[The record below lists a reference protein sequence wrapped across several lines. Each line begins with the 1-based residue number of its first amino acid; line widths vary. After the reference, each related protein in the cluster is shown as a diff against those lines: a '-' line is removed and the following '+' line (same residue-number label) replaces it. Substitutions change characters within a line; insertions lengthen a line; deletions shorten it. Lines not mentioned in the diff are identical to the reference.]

1 MESRFVVLTGG
12 LCYTRLSL
20 IGCPAGGL
28 LLRFSAFRTVFFWM
42 VMLLIII
49 GVASLLNSRA
59 QSPQIMA
66 YSDFITQIE
75 KHQVVSAQE
84 TSDGQLIKGV
94 LQNNVPYRTVV
105 PRGDNSWASLATQ
118 NGVTVTI
125 DRNGPSWA
133 SSLLQTVIMIALVM
147 AAMLFI
153 MQQTQGGGNRV
164 MQFGRSRARLHSD
177 DPKKRITFEDV
188 AGIEEVTEELAE
200 IVDFLKHPKRYIAL
214 GARIPKGVL
223 LYGEP
228 GTGKTL
234 VAKAVA
240 GEAGVP
246 FFSISGSDFVE
257 MFVGVGA
264 SRVRDLFEQAKK
276 NSPCIVFIDEID
288 AVGRQR
294 GAGYGGGH
302 DEREQTLN
310 QLLVEMDGF
319 SPNEGII
326 IMAATNRPD
335 VLDPA
340 LLRPGRF
347 DRQINIDRPDL
358 AGREAILNV
367 HTRGKPLDEGVD
379 VRLLARRTPGFTG
392 ADLENL
398 INEGALLAARRRKK
412 RITMEELE
420 DAIDRIVGGGPQKR
434 SRVISPKE
442 KPVVAYH
449 EAGHALL
456 GKLLPHT
463 DPPHQVTIIPQ
474 GPALGVTI
482 SLPTEDRYLIS
493 RQEILDR
500 VVQALGG
507 RAAEQLIFGEITS
520 GASND
525 LEQVTKMVR
534 RMVTEFGMSD
544 LGPMTFGN
552 RLDNPFLGRDL
563 ARDRAFSEDVASR
576 IDEEIHKVV
585 SESYERALSLLREHR
600 NKLEDIA
607 RALLDRETVTSEELT
622 EIMEGK
628 PAAV

>member
-1 MESRFVVLTGG
+1 MRFVVFRNVAFWMIMLLIVIALAAVLDNHGQGYTQIPYSTFVTDLQSHKVKTVYVAQDGQHVTGSLTGG
-12 LCYTRLSL
+12 VHY
-20 IGCPAGGL
+20 A
-28 LLRFSAFRTVFFWM
+28 
-42 VMLLIII
+42 
-49 GVASLLNSRA
+49 
-59 QSPQIMA
+59 
-66 YSDFITQIE
+66 
-75 KHQVVSAQE
+75 
-84 TSDGQLIKGV
+84 
-94 LQNNVPYRTVV
+94 TVV
-105 PRGDNSWASLATQ
+105 PRGDTAAIQLALSNGAYIKVAPSNQ
-118 NGVTVTI
+118 NAWYTALLTTVL
-125 DRNGPSWA
+125 PLV
-133 SSLLQTVIMIALVM
+133 LLV
-147 AAMLFI
+147 AAFIFI

-164 MQFGRSRARLHSD
+164 MQFGRSRARMHAD
-177 DPKKRITFEDV
+177 DPKKRVTFDDV
-188 AGIEEVTEELAE
+188 AGIEEVKEELAE
-200 IVDFLKHPKRYIAL
+200 IVDFLKHPKRYVAL

-234 VAKAVA
+234 VARAVA

-276 NSPCIVFIDEID
+276 NAPCIVFIDEID

-319 SPNEGII
+319 QANEGII

-347 DRQINIDRPDL
+347 DRQVSIDRPDL
-358 AGREAILNV
+358 KGREAILNV
-367 HTRGKPLDEGVD
+367 HMRGKPLEDSVD
-379 VRLLARRTPGFTG
+379 LNVLARRTPGFTG
-392 ADLENL
+392 ADLENM

-412 RITMEELE
+412 RISLDDLDE
-420 DAIDRIVGGGPQKR
+420 AIDRIIAGGPQKK
-434 SRVISPKE
+434 SRVISSKE
-442 KPVVAYH
+442 RPVVAYH

-456 GKLLPHT
+456 GKLLTHT
-463 DPPHQVTIIPQ
+463 DPPHKVTIIPQ

-493 RQEILDR
+493 REEILDR

-507 RAAEQLIFGEITS
+507 RAAEEVVFGEITS

-534 RMVTEFGMSD
+534 RMITEFGMSPE

-563 ARDRAFSEDVASR
+563 SRDRSFSEEVASH
-576 IDEEIHKVV
+576 IDREISRVV
-585 SESYERALSLLREHR
+585 QSSYERALTLLRENR
-600 NKLEDIA
+600 DKLDDIA
-607 RALLDRETVTSEELT
+607 RRLQEKETVSGEELG
-622 EIMEGK
+622 EIVSGK

>member
-1 MESRFVVLTGG
+1 L
-12 LCYTRLSL
+12 
-20 IGCPAGGL
+20 P
-28 LLRFSAFRTVFFWM
+28 RFSAFRTVAFWM
-42 VMLLIII
+42 VMLLLIIV
-49 GVASLLNSRA
+49 VATMLNNRSQNY
-59 QSPQIMA
+59 QSIT
-66 YSDFITQIE
+66 YSQFVKGLENRSIATV
-75 KHQVVSAQE
+75 KVAP
-84 TSDGQLIKGV
+84 DGQHITGTYTDNKGSYEAIIPARDLADLQLARQQGAIVSVAASNQNAWYGALLTTV
-94 LQNNVPYRTVV
+94 LPLV
-105 PRGDNSWASLATQ
+105 
-118 NGVTVTI
+118 
-125 DRNGPSWA
+125 
-133 SSLLQTVIMIALVM
+133 LLV
-147 AAMLFI
+147 AAFIFI

-177 DPKKRITFEDV
+177 DPKKRVTFDDV
-188 AGIEEVTEELAE
+188 AGVEEVKEELAE
-200 IVDFLKHPKRYIAL
+200 IVDFLKHPKRYLAL

-319 SPNEGII
+319 STNEGII

-358 AGREAILNV
+358 KGREAILTV
-367 HTRGKPLDEGVD
+367 HTRGKPLEESVD
-379 VRLLARRTPGFTG
+379 LNLLARRTPGFTG
-392 ADLENL
+392 ADLENM

-412 RITMEELE
+412 RIGNDEFEE
-420 DAIDRIVGGGPQKR
+420 AIDRIIGGGPQKK
-434 SRVISPKE
+434 SRVISDKE

-456 GKLLPHT
+456 GKLLPHA
-463 DPPHQVTIIPQ
+463 DPPHKVTIIPQ

-482 SLPTEDRYLIS
+482 SLPTEDRYLVS
-493 RQEILDR
+493 RREILDR

-507 RAAEQLIFGEITS
+507 RAAEQLVFGEITS

-525 LEQVTKMVR
+525 LEVVTKMVR
-534 RMVTEFGMSD
+534 RMITEFGMSQE

-552 RLDNPFLGRDL
+552 RIDNPFLGRDL
-563 ARDRAFSEDVASR
+563 SRDRSFSEEVASH
-576 IDEEIHKVV
+576 IDREISRVV
-585 SESYERALSLLREHR
+585 GECYDRALTLLRENKDKLDGIAHR
-600 NKLEDIA
+600 
-607 RALLDRETVTSEELT
+607 LLDKETVSADELSE
-622 EIMEGK
+622 IVDGK

>member
-1 MESRFVVLTGG
+1 M
-12 LCYTRLSL
+12 LS
-20 IGCPAGGL
+20 
-28 LLRFSAFRTVFFWM
+28 RFSAFRTVAFWM
-42 VMLLIII
+42 VMLLLIIV
-49 GVASLLNSRA
+49 VATVLNSRG
-59 QSPQIMA
+59 QS
-66 YSDFITQIE
+66 YTQISYSTFYQDLADH
-75 KHQVVSAQE
+75 KIATVNVA
-84 TSDGQLIKGV
+84 SDQQHVKGQLTNKT
-94 LQNNVPYRTVV
+94 NYETVI
-105 PRGDNSWASLATQ
+105 PIGDLADIQ
-118 NGVTVTI
+118 FARQQGATVTLA
-125 DRNGPSWA
+125 PSNQNA
-133 SSLLQTVIMIALVM
+133 LFSALLTTVLPLVVLVALFI
-147 AAMLFI
+147 FI

-177 DPKKRITFEDV
+177 DPKKRVTFDDV
-188 AGIEEVTEELAE
+188 AGVEEVKEELAE
-200 IVDFLKHPKRYIAL
+200 IVDFLKHPKRYLAL

-223 LYGEP
+223 LFGEP

-319 SPNEGII
+319 STNEGII

-347 DRQINIDRPDL
+347 DRQVHIDRPDL
-358 AGREAILNV
+358 RGREAILAV
-367 HTRGKPLDEGVD
+367 HTRGKPLEESIDLN
-379 VRLLARRTPGFTG
+379 LLARRTPGFTG
-392 ADLENL
+392 ADLENMV
-398 INEGALLAARRRKK
+398 NEAALLAARRRKK
-412 RITMEELE
+412 RIGIAELE
-420 DAIDRIVGGGPQKR
+420 EAIDRIIGGGPQKK
-434 SRVISPKE
+434 SRVISDKE

-456 GKLLPHT
+456 GKLLPNT
-463 DPPHQVTIIPQ
+463 DPPHKVTIIPQ

-482 SLPTEDRYLIS
+482 SLPTEDRYLVTRS
-493 RQEILDR
+493 EILDR

-507 RAAEQLIFGEITS
+507 RAAEQLVFGEITS

-525 LEQVTKMVR
+525 LEVVTKMVR
-534 RMVTEFGMSD
+534 RMITEFGMSPD

-552 RLDNPFLGRDL
+552 RLDNPFLGRDIS
-563 ARDRAFSEDVASR
+563 RDRSFSEEVAAH
-576 IDEEIHKVV
+576 IDREINRVV
-585 SESYERALSLLREHR
+585 TECYDRALTLLRDNR
-600 NKLEDIA
+600 DKLDDIA
-607 RALLDRETVTSEELT
+607 HRLLDNETVTSDELT
-622 EIMEGK
+622 EIVEGK

>member
-1 MESRFVVLTGG
+1 M
-12 LCYTRLSL
+12 
-20 IGCPAGGL
+20 
-28 LLRFSAFRTVFFWM
+28 LRFSAFRTVAFWM
-42 VMLLIII
+42 VMLLLIIVLATMFNNHSQNYTNI
-49 GVASLLNSRA
+49 S
-59 QSPQIMA
+59 
-66 YSDFITQIE
+66 YSDFISSLESHSIDTV
-75 KHQVVSAQE
+75 HVAA
-84 TSDGQLIKGV
+84 DGQHLTGTYTDNKG
-94 LQNNVPYRTVV
+94 LYAAIL
-105 PRGDNSWASLATQ
+105 PRGDTADLQLARQ
-118 NGVTVTI
+118 QGANVTVA
-125 DRNGPSWA
+125 A
-133 SSLLQTVIMIALVM
+133 SNQNAWYVGLLTTVLPLVLLV
-147 AAMLFI
+147 AVFFFI

-164 MQFGRSRARLHSD
+164 MQFGRSRARLHID

-188 AGIEEVTEELAE
+188 AGVDEVKEELAE
-200 IVDFLKHPKRYIAL
+200 IVDFLKHPKRYLAL

-319 SPNEGII
+319 ATNEGII

-347 DRQINIDRPDL
+347 DRQVNIDRPDL
-358 AGREAILNV
+358 RGREAILSV
-367 HTRGKPLDEGVD
+367 HTRGKPLEDSVD
-379 VRLLARRTPGFTG
+379 LNILARRTPGFTG
-392 ADLENL
+392 ADLENM

-412 RITMEELE
+412 RIGPDELE
-420 DAIDRIVGGGPQKR
+420 EAIDRIIGGGPQKKN
-434 SRVISPKE
+434 RVISDKE

-456 GKLLPHT
+456 GKLLTYT
-463 DPPHQVTIIPQ
+463 DPPHKVTIIPQ

-482 SLPTEDRYLIS
+482 SLPTEDRYLVS
-493 RQEILDR
+493 RREILDR

-525 LEQVTKMVR
+525 LEVVTKMVR
-534 RMVTEFGMSD
+534 RMITEFGMSQE

-563 ARDRAFSEDVASR
+563 SRDRSFSEEVASH
-576 IDEEIHKVV
+576 IDREISRVV
-585 SESYERALSLLREHR
+585 GECYERALSLLGE
-600 NKLEDIA
+600 NKDKLDDIA
-607 RALLDRETVTSEELT
+607 RRLLEKETLSASELA
-622 EIMEGK
+622 EIVDGK

>member
-1 MESRFVVLTGG
+1 MVRFVV
-12 LCYTRLSL
+12 
-20 IGCPAGGL
+20 
-28 LLRFSAFRTVFFWM
+28 FRNVAFWM
-42 VMLLIII
+42 IMLLIVIALAAVLDNHGQGYTQI
-49 GVASLLNSRA
+49 PYSTFVTDLQSHKVKTVYVAQDGQHVTGSLNS
-59 QSPQIMA
+59 
-66 YSDFITQIE
+66 
-75 KHQVVSAQE
+75 
-84 TSDGQLIKGV
+84 GV
-94 LQNNVPYRTVV
+94 HYATVV
-105 PRGDNSWASLATQ
+105 PRGDTAAIQLALSNGAYVKVAPGNQ
-118 NGVTVTI
+118 NAWYSALLTTVL
-125 DRNGPSWA
+125 PLV
-133 SSLLQTVIMIALVM
+133 LLV
-147 AAMLFI
+147 AAFIFI

-164 MQFGRSRARLHSD
+164 MQFGRSRARMHAD
-177 DPKKRITFEDV
+177 DPKKRVTFDDV
-188 AGIEEVTEELAE
+188 AGIDEVKEELAE
-200 IVDFLKHPKRYIAL
+200 IVDFLKHPKRYVAL

-234 VAKAVA
+234 IARAVA

-276 NSPCIVFIDEID
+276 NAPCIVFIDEID

-319 SPNEGII
+319 QANEGII

-347 DRQINIDRPDL
+347 DRQVSIDRPDL
-358 AGREAILNV
+358 RGREAILGV
-367 HTRGKPLDEGVD
+367 HVRGKPLEDTVD
-379 VRLLARRTPGFTG
+379 LNVLARRTPGFTG
-392 ADLENL
+392 ADLENM

-412 RITMEELE
+412 RISLDDLDE
-420 DAIDRIVGGGPQKR
+420 AIDRIIAGGPQKK
-434 SRVISPKE
+434 SRVISSKE
-442 KPVVAYH
+442 RPVVAYH

-463 DPPHQVTIIPQ
+463 DPPHKVTIIPQ

-482 SLPTEDRYLIS
+482 SLPTEDRYLVS
-493 RQEILDR
+493 RDEILDR

-507 RAAEQLIFGEITS
+507 RAAEEVVFGEITS

-534 RMVTEFGMSD
+534 RMITEFGMSPE

-552 RLDNPFLGRDL
+552 RIDNPFLGRDL
-563 ARDRAFSEDVASR
+563 SRDRSFSEEVASH
-576 IDEEIHKVV
+576 IDREISRVV
-585 SESYERALSLLREHR
+585 QSSYERALTMLRENR
-600 NKLEDIA
+600 DKLDDIA
-607 RALLDRETVTSEELT
+607 RRLQEKETVSGEELG
-622 EIMEGK
+622 EIVSGK

>member
-1 MESRFVVLTGG
+1 MTEV

-20 IGCPAGGL
+20 LGCPAGGL
-28 LLRFSAFRTVFFWM
+28 LLRFSAFRTLFFWAI
-42 VMLLIII
+42 VFLLVVV
-49 GVASLLNSRA
+49 VASLLNGRGRNVTTL
-59 QSPQIMA
+59 P
-66 YSDFITQIE
+66 YSTF
-75 KHQVVSAQE
+75 VSDINSGAVKTASQAN
-84 TSDGQLIKGV
+84 DGQTVTGTLTT
-94 LQNNVPYRTVV
+94 NNAEYRTTV
-105 PRGDNSWASLATQ
+105 PRTDSGWATLATQ
-118 NGVTVTI
+118 HGVEVTI
-125 DRNGPSWA
+125 SRTGSPWYA
-133 SSLLQTVIMIALVM
+133 SLLQTIIMIALVVG
-147 AAMLFI
+147 AMIFI
-153 MQQTQGGGNRV
+153 MQQTQGGGSRV

-177 DPKKRITFEDV
+177 DPKQRITFEDV
-188 AGIEEVTEELAE
+188 AGIDEVTEELEE

-335 VLDPA
+335 ILDPA

-347 DRQINIDRPDL
+347 DRQISIDRPDL

-367 HTRGKPLDEGVD
+367 HTRGKPLDETVD
-379 VRLLARRTPGFTG
+379 VRLIARRTPGFTG

-412 RITMEELE
+412 RIGIEELE
-420 DAIDRIVGGGPQKR
+420 EAIDRIIGGGPQKK
-434 SRVISPKE
+434 SRVISDKE

-456 GKLLPHT
+456 GKLLKHT
-463 DPPHQVTIIPQ
+463 DPPHKVTIIPQ

-482 SLPTEDRYLIS
+482 SLPTEDRYLIT

-507 RAAEQLIFGEITS
+507 RAAEELIFGEITS

-534 RMVTEFGMSD
+534 RMITEFGMSD

-563 ARDRAFSEDVASR
+563 SRDRSFSEEVASN
-576 IDEEIHKVV
+576 IDREIHKVV
-585 SESYERALSLLREHR
+585 FDSYQRALTMLREHR
-600 NKLEDIA
+600 SQLEDIA
-607 RALLDRETVTSEELT
+607 HALLDRETVSSDELT
-622 EIMEGK
+622 QIVEGK